1 MIKISVLL
9 PAFNEAKNLKTLI
22 PSIFKNLKKNKK
34 INSFEII
41 VINDSSTDGTEN
53 LIKNLNK
60 KNKYIK
66 SINLKKNIGKAYAI
80 DYGIKYSKKKHN
92 WICIIDAD
100 NQYNPI
106 YINKI
111 INFIKK
117 DSLYIN
123 TKRENRKSSFIENFG
138 SKFLNKIIYSFLVK
152 KKFDYFSGL
161 KLFKKSIYEKLNYRG
176 LVRFLIFYC
185 IEKNINIEELSIT
198 HSHRLYGY
206 SKYTFIKKFYLF
218 IQDILTILT
227 FIKTTPSILIKFK
240 KKFLDKIFLL
250 LSLICILNFSNFNA
264 VFFITFVLI
273 ISYLIIIYT
282 TLKFIERKN
291 LKYVK
296 KNSVKNFIGFN

>member
-1 MIKISVLL
+1 MINISVLL
-9 PAFNEAKNLKTLI
+9 PAFNESENLKKLI

-41 VINDSSTDGTEN
+41 VINDSSTDGTED

-66 SINLKKNIGKAYAI
+66 SINLKKNIGKAYGI
-80 DYGIKYSKKKHN
+80 DYGIKYSRKKFN

-117 DSLYIN
+117 DSFFIN
-123 TKRENRKSSFIENFG
+123 TKRENRKSNFIENFG
-138 SKFLNKIIYSFLVK
+138 SKFLNRIIYSFFIK

-161 KLFKKSIYEKLNYRG
+161 KVFKKSIYDKLNYRG

-198 HSHRLYGY
+198 HSHRLYGH
-206 SKYTFIKKFYLF
+206 SKYTFFKKFYLF
-218 IQDILTILT
+218 IIDILTILT

-240 KKFLDKIFLL
+240 KKFLDKMFLL
-250 LSLICILNFSNFNA
+250 LSLICIVNFSNLNA
-264 VFFITFVLI
+264 VFFITFALVI
-273 ISYLIIIYT
+273 FYLIIIYT
-282 TLKFIERKN
+282 SLRFIERKN
-291 LKYVK
+291 FKNVK
-296 KNSVKNFIGFN
+296 KNNIKNLIGFN